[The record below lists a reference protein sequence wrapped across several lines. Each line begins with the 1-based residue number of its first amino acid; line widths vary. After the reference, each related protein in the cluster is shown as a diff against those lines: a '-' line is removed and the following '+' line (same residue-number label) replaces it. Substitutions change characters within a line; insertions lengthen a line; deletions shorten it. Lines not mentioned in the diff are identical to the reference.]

1 VDEGAPVRVMSQGY
15 RLAASLH
22 GPAGNAPCV
31 VMSHGLESD
40 KDGAKWTELGSLL
53 AAAGVTAL
61 RFTHRGCGAGGPD
74 PSDGAFEDTTLTG
87 RIEDF
92 RAALD
97 ALPRLGVTT
106 NRVGAIGS
114 SYGGM
119 VVLAAQDPRV
129 AALALMAT
137 PCEIAPERPPPGEPS
152 KTVALESGALVKRAF
167 LEDTA
172 RYDLLTAVHEYRRP
186 TLIVHGTED
195 EVVPVEHA
203 LRLYK
208 AALEPKRLE
217 ILEGADHSFSD
228 PAHRKEALTLCVEWM
243 GTHVG

>member
-1 VDEGAPVRVMSQGY
+1 LGS
-15 RLAASLH
+15 RLAA
-22 GPAGNAPCV
+22 V
-31 VMSHGLESD
+31 
-40 KDGAKWTELGSLL
+40 
-53 AAAGVTAL
+53 GVTAL

-97 ALPRLGVTT
+97 ALPSLGVTT

-119 VVLAAQDPRV
+119 VVLAALDPRV

-137 PCEIAPERPPPGEPS
+137 PIEIPTDAPPLQVGS
-152 KTVALESGALVKRAF
+152 DLIALESGALVKRAF

-172 RYDLLTAVHEYRRP
+172 RYDLPTAVREYRRP

-217 ILEGADHSFSD
+217 IVEGADHSFSD

-243 GTHVG
+243 RAHVG